1 MKQTSKIKE
10 IELKNAMGSILDNV
24 PKAVR
29 GGVDRILS
37 ELQNH
42 RKLIGAEIS
51 QNMQYLTEQQKGK
64 YAQNEEEKQYVDGQ
78 HDAKRGFDDRLDE
91 SMKSYIANV
100 DNNNLMNLGKMTS
113 DLLQNI
119 DQRMDNN
126 NKLRISQNEEK
137 Y

>member
-1 MKQTSKIKE
+1 MKQQNACGFDELKKNDQLKKILSEMKQTSKIKE

-29 GGVDRILS
+29 VGVDRILS

-64 YAQNEEEKQYVDGQ
+64 YSQNEEEKQYDDGQ
-78 HDAKRGFDDRLDE
+78 HEAKRGFDDRLDE

-100 DNNNLMNLGKMTS
+100 DNNNL
-113 DLLQNI
+113 
-119 DQRMDNN
+119 
-126 NKLRISQNEEK
+126 
-137 Y
+137 